1 MRILAVTA
9 VLASA
14 MILLPPSADAQSLR
28 LGPGGVEIDPG
39 FGDSEVGRRD
49 AIRIARSRGL
59 ADVESVYRQGRRW
72 VVEGVDRRGRDME
85 VVIHARTG
93 EILDIQRRGY

>member
-1 MRILAVTA
+1 MRVVVINALLALT
-9 VLASA
+9 

-28 LGPGGVEIDPG
+28 FGPGGVEIDPG
-39 FGDSEVGRRD
+39 FGESEVSRRE

-59 ADVESVYRQGRRW
+59 ADVESVSRQGRRW
-72 VVEGVDRRGRDME
+72 VVEGADRRGRDME

-93 EILDIQRRGY
+93 EILDIQRGAY